1 MGSNPS
7 GRVIILMK
15 GVVDQTM
22 ANYEALKAKVRELA
36 ERDWDLPAIES
47 RYRKLA
53 AVGIPGKAINR
64 DEVLANKAQI
74 LDRVQRRAEE
84 YEYLSHN

>member
-1 MGSNPS
+1 
-7 GRVIILMK
+7 
-15 GVVDQTM
+15 M
-22 ANYEALKAKVRELA
+22 ANYEALKARVRELA

-53 AVGIPGKAINR
+53 AEGIPGKTLNR
-64 DEVLANKAQI
+64 NEILAHKSQI